1 MQVSSKDNLLI
12 IFCFCIHFLSKKREE
27 IFVRKELAE
36 NFCHFN
42 KNYDKFD
49 GFRDWAKTTLNEHE
63 KDKREYIYTDE
74 EFEKGIKNFLFLVF
88 IFIFIFE
95 ATTHDLLW
103 NAAQHQLVITGKM
116 NSFMRMYWAKKILEW
131 TTDAK
136 KALSLT
142 NHLNDK

>member
-1 MQVSSKDNLLI
+1 M
-12 IFCFCIHFLSKKREE
+12 
-27 IFVRKELAE
+27 RKELAE

-42 KNYDKFD
+42 KNYDNFE

-63 KDKREYIYTDE
+63 NDKREYTYTDE
-74 EFEKGIKNFLFLVF
+74 QFEKGFIQNIFFILFLIFLFYF
-88 IFIFIFE
+88 IFILFYFIFILFFLQLG
-95 ATTHDLLW
+95 TTHDQLW
-103 NAAQHQLVITGKM
+103 NAAQHQLVYTGKM